1 MNVVQNRL
9 KGVLQMAKKYYMVLD
24 CETVTSAR
32 VPYDVAYIIVTR
44 TGEVV
49 ERFNA
54 LTAEVVGT
62 PTGRC
67 VLAADSFAKRKAAFY
82 LAENA
87 PAEVMPFECIAEHVH
102 DAICAYD
109 CTVVAYNAAFDVH
122 VLNAYA
128 RTVTGCEFFPINT
141 PVWDL
146 WTMSL
151 YTVCASRKYGEFCEL
166 HQMRT
171 DSGNIR
177 TSAESVFSYLTDNSE
192 FAEEHTALADCEIES
207 EIFRRVL
214 KRKKKLHT
222 NYCNGVQHHEP
233 WCKYCKR

>member
-1 MNVVQNRL
+1 
-9 KGVLQMAKKYYMVLD
+9 MAKKYYMVLD

-44 TGEVV
+44 AGDVV

-54 LTAEVVGT
+54 LAAEIVDT

-67 VLAADSFAKRKAAFY
+67 ILAADSFAKRKAAFY
-82 LAENA
+82 LAEDA
-87 PAEVMPFECIAEHVH
+87 PAEVLPFEYIAQDVRE
-102 DAICAYD
+102 AICAYD
-109 CTVVAYNAAFDVH
+109 CTVVAYNAIFDVNA
-122 VLNAYA
+122 LNAYA
-128 RTVTGCEFFPINT
+128 RTITGCEFFPSNT

-151 YTVCASRKYGEFCEL
+151 HTVCASRNYGEFCEL
-166 HQMRT
+166 HQMYT
-171 DSGNIR
+171 DGGNIR
-177 TSAESVFSYLTDNSE
+177 TNAESVFAYLTNNAE

-214 KRKKKLHT
+214 KRKQKLHT
-222 NYCNGVQHHEP
+222 SYCSGVQQHEP
-233 WCKYCKR
+233 WRKYCKR